1 MEEPIKE
8 YITITAEILLVSI
21 LLALIAILGLA
32 SRNAL
37 RVVELE
43 NNSKAIMQEYRELNM
58 YDNKIILGSDIPE
71 VITKYIRYYS
81 FEIQLNDTVYKISY
95 DKEKSYGEQIWTAD
109 YIINEILKDDIY
121 SRFKSII
128 NKDKYGFIS
137 GMTFIKE

>member
-95 DKEKSYGEQIWTAD
+95 DKEKSYGEQIWTVD